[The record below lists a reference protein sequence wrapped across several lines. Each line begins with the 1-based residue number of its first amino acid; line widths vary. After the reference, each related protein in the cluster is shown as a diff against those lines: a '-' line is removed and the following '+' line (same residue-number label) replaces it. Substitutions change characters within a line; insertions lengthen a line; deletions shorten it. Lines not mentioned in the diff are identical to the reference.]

1 MLSALMQF
9 AKDTFYVTLRD
20 RLAVLNPA
28 RIVFLDGVNRP
39 AVVVAENEPAT
50 ATGAL
55 LDAFYIV
62 WGAVRVVEGA
72 AGSLRPLLAL
82 DCAIVYR
89 TRGTEDMSGVDRGRT
104 LAALDGELLQILS
117 PHTAPKRDYTQAPP
131 VDLGTSVFWLPPQ
144 LAEPVNVGGELR
156 RTARTTIYFFPEAD
170 LA

>member
-1 MLSALMQF
+1 MQH

-20 RLAVLNPA
+20 RLAALNPA

-39 AVVVAENEPAT
+39 AVIVAENEPAT
-50 ATGAL
+50 STGAL

-62 WGAVRVVEGA
+62 WGAVRVVESA
-72 AGSLRPLLAL
+72 ARAPRPLLAL
-82 DCAIVYR
+82 DCSIVYR
-89 TRGTEDMSGVDRGRT
+89 TRGSEDMSGVDRGRA
-104 LAALDGELLQILS
+104 LAALDLELLHIS
-117 PHTAPKRDYTQAPP
+117 APHSTPKRDYTQTTPA
-131 VDLGTSVFWLPPQ
+131 DLGTSVLWLPPQ